1 MKNNRIS
8 MWKWYKVARSGLKTH
23 KGGMEMFIGE
33 YCHSIDVKGRVSIPA
48 KFREEL
54 GKSFIL
60 TKGLDNCLFIY
71 SMNEWNVMEC
81 KLKQLPLTNKDARA
95 FVRFFF
101 SGATECE
108 LDSQGRIRIANNL
121 KEHANLQKD
130 AVIIGVG
137 TRIEIWS
144 NDEWQK
150 YNSDDN
156 LSYDEIASKMEE
168 LGI

>member
-1 MKNNRIS
+1 
-8 MWKWYKVARSGLKTH
+8 
-23 KGGMEMFIGE
+23 MFIGE
-33 YCHSIDVKGRVSIPA
+33 YCHTIDTKGRVSVPA

-54 GKSFIL
+54 GESFIL

-71 SMNEWNVMEC
+71 SMDEWVLLQN

-101 SGATECE
+101 SGATECQ
-108 LDSQGRIRIANNL
+108 LDSQGRIRITNNL
-121 KEHANLQKD
+121 RDHASLQKD

-137 TRIEIWS
+137 TRVEIWS
-144 NDEWQK
+144 SDEWQK
-150 YNSDDN
+150 YNSADN
-156 LSYDEIASKMEE
+156 LSYDEIASKMAE

>member
-1 MKNNRIS
+1 M
-8 MWKWYKVARSGLKTH
+8 VCSGLKTH
-23 KGGMEMFIGE
+23 KGGVEMFIGE
-33 YCHSIDVKGRVSIPA
+33 YSHSVDTKGRVSIPA

-54 GKSFIL
+54 GGKFIL

-71 SMNEWNVMEC
+71 SMDEWKILES
-81 KLKQLPLTNKDARA
+81 KLKQLPLTNRDARA

-101 SGATECE
+101 SGATECG
-108 LDSQGRIRIANNL
+108 LDSQGRIRIPTNL
-121 KEHANLQKD
+121 REHAILEKE
-130 AVIIGVG
+130 ATIIGVG

-144 NDEWQK
+144 NKEWQE
-150 YNSDDN
+150 YNNDDN

>member
-1 MKNNRIS
+1 ML
-8 MWKWYKVARSGLKTH
+8 KWYKVVCSGVKSH
-23 KGGMEMFIGE
+23 KGGMKMFIGE
-33 YCHSIDVKGRVSIPA
+33 YTHSVDVKGRVSIPA

-54 GKSFIL
+54 GESFIL

-71 SMNEWNVMEC
+71 SMDEWSILEN
-81 KLKQLPLTNKDARA
+81 KLKQLPLTNRDARA

-108 LDSQGRIRIANNL
+108 LDSQGRIRIKNNL
-121 KEHANLQKD
+121 REHANLQKD

-137 TRIEIWS
+137 TRVEIWS
-144 NDEWQK
+144 NAEWQK

-156 LSYDEIASKMEE
+156 LSYDEIASKMAE

>member
-1 MKNNRIS
+1 
-8 MWKWYKVARSGLKTH
+8 
-23 KGGMEMFIGE
+23 MFIGE
-33 YCHSIDVKGRVSIPA
+33 YNHSVDSKGRVSIPA
-48 KFREEL
+48 KFREDL
-54 GKSFIL
+54 GERFIL

-71 SMNEWNVMEC
+71 SVDEWTILEN

-101 SGATECE
+101 SGASECE
-108 LDSQGRIRIANNL
+108 LDSQGRIRIPTNL
-121 KEHANLQKD
+121 RDHATLDKD

-144 NDEWQK
+144 NNAWEE
-150 YNSDDN
+150 YNNDDN
-156 LSYDEIASKMEE
+156 LSYDEIASKMAE

>member
-1 MKNNRIS
+1 
-8 MWKWYKVARSGLKTH
+8 
-23 KGGMEMFIGE
+23 MFIGE
-33 YCHSIDVKGRVSIPA
+33 YNHSVDTKGRVSIPS

-54 GKSFIL
+54 GERFIL
-60 TKGLDNCLFIY
+60 TKGLDNSLFIY
-71 SMNEWNVMEC
+71 SMDEWNILEG
-81 KLKQLPLTNKDARA
+81 KLKQLPLTNRDARA

-108 LDSQGRIRIANNL
+108 LDTQGRIRIPTNL
-121 KEHANLQKD
+121 RQHATLEKD

-144 NDEWQK
+144 NIEWEK

-156 LSYDEIASKMEE
+156 LSYDEIASKMAE

>member
-1 MKNNRIS
+1 
-8 MWKWYKVARSGLKTH
+8 VARSVLKFH
-23 KGGMEMFIGE
+23 KVGIIMFIGQ
-33 YCHSIDVKGRVSIPA
+33 YCHSVDVKGRVSIPA

-54 GKSFIL
+54 GESFIL

-71 SMNEWNVMEC
+71 SMDEWGILEN
-81 KLKQLPLTNKDARA
+81 KLKQLPLANRDARA

-108 LDSQGRIRIANNL
+108 LDSQGRIRITNNL
-121 KEHANLQKD
+121 REHANLQKD

-144 NDEWQK
+144 SNEWQE
-150 YNSDDN
+150 YTDDDN

>member
-1 MKNNRIS
+1 
-8 MWKWYKVARSGLKTH
+8 
-23 KGGMEMFIGE
+23 MFIGE
-33 YCHSIDVKGRVSIPA
+33 YSHSVDTKGRVSVPA

-54 GKSFIL
+54 GDSFIL

-71 SMNEWNVMEC
+71 SMDEWKILES
-81 KLKQLPLTNKDARA
+81 KLKQLPLTNRDARA

-101 SGATECE
+101 SGATECG
-108 LDSQGRIRIANNL
+108 LDSQGRIRIPTNL
-121 KEHANLQKD
+121 REHATLEKE
-130 AVIIGVG
+130 ATIIGVG

-144 NDEWQK
+144 NKEWQE
-150 YNSDDN
+150 YNNDDN

>member
-1 MKNNRIS
+1 M
-8 MWKWYKVARSGLKTH
+8 ACSGLKVH
-23 KGGMEMFIGE
+23 KDGIKMFIGE
-33 YCHSIDVKGRVSIPA
+33 YCHSVDVKGRVSIPA

-54 GKSFIL
+54 GESFIL

-71 SMNEWNVMEC
+71 SMGEWDILES
-81 KLKQLPLTNKDARA
+81 KLKQLPLTNRDARA

-108 LDSQGRIRIANNL
+108 LDGQGRIRIANNL
-121 KEHANLQKD
+121 REHASLEKE

-137 TRIEIWS
+137 TRVEIWS
-144 NDEWQK
+144 NHEWQK

-156 LSYDEIASKMEE
+156 LSYDEIAGKMAE

>member
-1 MKNNRIS
+1 
-8 MWKWYKVARSGLKTH
+8 
-23 KGGMEMFIGE
+23 MFIGE
-33 YCHSIDVKGRVSIPA
+33 YNHSVDTKGRVSVPA

-54 GKSFIL
+54 GDCFIL

-71 SMNEWNVMEC
+71 SMDEWRILEN
-81 KLKQLPLTNKDARA
+81 KLKQLPLTNRDARA

-108 LDSQGRIRIANNL
+108 LDPQGRIRIPTNL
-121 KEHANLQKD
+121 RDHAILEKD

-144 NDEWQK
+144 NLEWQK

-156 LSYDEIASKMEE
+156 LSYDEIASKMAE

>member
-1 MKNNRIS
+1 
-8 MWKWYKVARSGLKTH
+8 
-23 KGGMEMFIGE
+23 MFIGE
-33 YCHSIDVKGRVSIPA
+33 YSHSVDVKGRVSIPA

-54 GKSFIL
+54 GESFIL

-71 SMNEWNVMEC
+71 SMEEWNILES

-101 SGATECE
+101 SGANECE
-108 LDSQGRIRIANNL
+108 LDSQGRIRITNNL
-121 KEHANLQKD
+121 RDHANLQKE

-137 TRIEIWS
+137 TRVEIWS

-150 YNSDDN
+150 YNDDDN
-156 LSYDEIASKMEE
+156 LSYDEIANKMAE

>member
-1 MKNNRIS
+1 M
-8 MWKWYKVARSGLKTH
+8 ACSGLKAH
-23 KGGMEMFIGE
+23 KGGMKMFIGE
-33 YCHSIDVKGRVSIPA
+33 YGHSVDTKGRVSIPA

-54 GKSFIL
+54 GERFIL

-71 SMNEWNVMEC
+71 SMDEWSILEN
-81 KLKQLPLTNKDARA
+81 KLKQLPLTNRDARA

-108 LDSQGRIRIANNL
+108 LDSQGRIRIPTNL
-121 KEHANLQKD
+121 REHAMLEKD

-144 NDEWQK
+144 NLEWQE
-150 YNSDDN
+150 YNSDEN
-156 LSYDEIASKMEE
+156 LSYDEIASKMAE

>member
-1 MKNNRIS
+1 
-8 MWKWYKVARSGLKTH
+8 
-23 KGGMEMFIGE
+23 MFIGE
-33 YCHSIDVKGRVSIPA
+33 YNHSVDTKGRVSIPS

-54 GKSFIL
+54 GERFIL
-60 TKGLDNCLFIY
+60 TKGLDNSLFIY
-71 SMNEWNVMEC
+71 SMDEWIILEG
-81 KLKQLPLTNKDARA
+81 KLKQLPLTNRDARA

-108 LDSQGRIRIANNL
+108 LDTQGRIRIPTNL
-121 KEHANLQKD
+121 RQHATLEKD

-144 NDEWQK
+144 NIEWEK

-156 LSYDEIASKMEE
+156 LSYDEIASKMAE

>member
-1 MKNNRIS
+1 
-8 MWKWYKVARSGLKTH
+8 
-23 KGGMEMFIGE
+23 MFIGE
-33 YCHSIDVKGRVSIPA
+33 YSHSVDTKGRVSVPA

-54 GKSFIL
+54 GERFIL

-71 SMNEWNVMEC
+71 SMDEWSILEN
-81 KLKQLPLTNKDARA
+81 KLKQLPLTNRDARA

-108 LDSQGRIRIANNL
+108 LDTQGRIRIPTNL
-121 KEHANLQKD
+121 REHAILEKD

-144 NDEWQK
+144 NEEWQK
-150 YNSDDN
+150 YNSDEN
-156 LSYDEIASKMEE
+156 LSYDEIASKMAE

>member
-1 MKNNRIS
+1 MR
-8 MWKWYKVARSGLKTH
+8 KWYKVACSGLKAH
-23 KGGMEMFIGE
+23 KGGMKMFIGE
-33 YCHSIDVKGRVSIPA
+33 YSHSVDTKGRVSVPA

-54 GKSFIL
+54 GERFIL

-71 SMNEWNVMEC
+71 SMVEWNILEN
-81 KLKQLPLTNKDARA
+81 KLKQLPLTNRDARA

-108 LDSQGRIRIANNL
+108 LDTQGRIRIPTNL
-121 KEHANLQKD
+121 RDHAILEKD

-144 NDEWQK
+144 YEEWQK
-150 YNSDDN
+150 YNSDEN
-156 LSYDEIASKMEE
+156 LSYDEIASKMAE